1 MTASFLQNRFGG
13 KANPV
18 RLCIYNTLNFSA
30 SSNETVPARKDL
42 SVSPNGNRSGAKRPF
57 CFTEQKTAP
66 ASGSVAF
73 SAVMRGEI
81 VFFLEFSV
89 ECGILKRYMGRNM
102 G

>member
-1 MTASFLQNRFGG
+1 MKPFRREKTFLFHR
-13 KANPV
+13 
-18 RLCIYNTLNFSA
+18 T
-30 SSNETVPARKDL
+30 ETVPARKDL
-42 SVSPNGNRSGAKRPF
+42 SVSPNGNRSGTKRPF

-73 SAVMRGEI
+73 SAGMRVEI